1 MPLDPVTGT
10 LIAAGIGAA
19 TSGANAIATGKMNKK
34 TREWNERMFAMQ
46 RKQSIA
52 DWNRQNEYNSPAAQM
67 ARLKEAGLNPNLVY
81 GRGADNI
88 SAPVRSTD
96 VKGWNPNPVEF
107 DPSFATGAL
116 SQYYD
121 LEYRQEQ
128 TNLLKKQQELA
139 TSELVSKIL
148 NQAQTMANTAKSQ
161 FDLQQA
167 KDLRL
172 TTIDTAKA
180 QLNQLQATTKSTFD
194 ANERAELMKQPNFEL
209 AMENVLN
216 ARLQR
221 AKTKEETEQI
231 KQNIKNLKTT
241 NDLQEIDKKLRE
253 KGINPSDPTYMRV
266 LGQALDNPSATWES
280 VKKWLSNLNPLK

>member
-19 TSGANAIATGKMNKK
+19 SQGANALAIGKMNKK
-34 TREWNERMFAMQ
+34 TREWNEAQYAIQ
-46 RKQSIA
+46 RKHA
-52 DWNRQNEYNSPAAQM
+52 LVDWQRQNEYNSPAEQM
-67 ARLKEAGLNPNLVY
+67 RRLKEAGLNPNLVY
-81 GRGADNI
+81 GKGADNI

-116 SQYYD
+116 SNYYD

-128 TNLLKKQQELA
+128 TNLIKKQQELA
-139 TSELVSKIL
+139 SSELLSKML
-148 NQAQTMANTAKSQ
+148 NQAQTMTQTAKSE
-161 FDLQQA
+161 FELQQA

-172 TTIDTAKA
+172 TTIETAKA

-253 KGINPSDPTYMRV
+253 KGINPSDPMYMRV

-280 VKKWLSNLNPLK
+280 VKNWFGNMFK